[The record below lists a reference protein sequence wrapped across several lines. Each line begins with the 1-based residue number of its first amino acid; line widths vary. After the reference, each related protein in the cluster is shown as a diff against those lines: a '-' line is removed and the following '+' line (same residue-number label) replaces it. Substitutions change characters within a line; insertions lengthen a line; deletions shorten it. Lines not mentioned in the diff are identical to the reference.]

1 MLGSPGVSLGPE
13 RTSVTELLSCKQVSL
28 PCNRK
33 AAGRHRWE
41 AIRRMTYDLEAGRSD
56 LP

>member
-33 AAGRHRWE
+33 AAGRHGWE